1 MVRLNLYKRILK
13 YILTD
18 FSGLAATDALY
29 QDVDDY
35 IMADDVDNAA
45 NNLEAAPN
53 LPDALRPLLISI
65 CNTDA
70 AELHNDI
77 QTDFKKIL
85 LYKKWGELKRY
96 ERCFYY
102 CSPNLFVMD
111 ANFLYSHNNNEK
123 YSQQIWLYLEKLCIK
138 QKDREDFIRGLVHQ
152 QKHSYLLAY
161 NKVALGYAVNATVHQ
176 EELFS
181 FALSASLHDK
191 MPIKFRQE
199 LSYDT
204 RALALPNYQYNKAVT
219 YLQYYDIYDA
229 VNDWLHATDL
239 LSAFLRMYQIV
250 EYLVY
255 RQQMSDIINIS
266 TIKQSFIRSV
276 KNLNKRFDGN
286 ERGTIIEN
294 IPKIFGS
301 LSANP
306 INIGKAEGFVGK
318 YFGMDK
324 SHTRAYLYSGI
335 RPNDL
340 TPALA
345 RFIYD
350 TRCSIVHNKEAEF
363 HISYNNYEEYK
374 DIVPL
379 MREVHNQ
386 LAKEIWNIVNTPNSS
401 ISYENSRKIDLF

>member
-13 YILTD
+13 YILAN

-35 IMADDVDNAA
+35 IVADDVDNAA
-45 NNLEAAPN
+45 NNLERAPN
-53 LPDALRPLLISI
+53 LPDALRPLLMSI
-65 CNTDA
+65 RNTDA
-70 AELHNDI
+70 AELYNVI
-77 QTDFKKIL
+77 QTDFKKVQ
-85 LYKKWGELKRY
+85 LYKKWDEHRRY

-111 ANFLYSHNNNEK
+111 ANYLYSHENSVK
-123 YSQQIWLYLEKLCIK
+123 YSQQIWLYLEKLCVK
-138 QKDREDFIRGLVHQ
+138 KSDCEDFINGLVHQ
-152 QKHSYLLAY
+152 QKHSYLMAY
-161 NKVALGYAVNATVHQ
+161 NKVALGYANNAIVHQ

-199 LSYDT
+199 LIYDT
-204 RALALPNYQYNKAVT
+204 KALALPNFQYNRSVT
-219 YLQYYDIYDA
+219 YQQYYDIYDA

-250 EYLVY
+250 EFLVY

-276 KNLNKRFDGN
+276 KNLNKKFDGN
-286 ERGTIIEN
+286 ERTTIIEN
-294 IPKIFGS
+294 IPKVFGS

-306 INIGKAEGFVGK
+306 INIGKAEGFIGK

-324 SHTRAYLYSGI
+324 NHVHAYLYSGI
-335 RPNDL
+335 RRNDL

-363 HISYNNYEEYK
+363 HISYNNYDEYK

-386 LAKEIWNIVNTPNSS
+386 LAKEIWNLLNTPNSS
-401 ISYENSRKIDLF
+401 ISYGKNRKIDLF